1 MMLSRL
7 PARDRRALTFGVL
20 AISSLWI
27 ALRGIPAWTEWR
39 EGSRAAAV
47 TAHQRLVE
55 DRALADALPEALN
68 RAEERW
74 AVLRELRPR
83 LMLAPTPPGAA
94 TALARVVG
102 EAAEAARLA
111 VESMEVHPFDS
122 VPERPERPAR
132 VSVEVRATGDI
143 GGLSAFLESLEAPP
157 YFLAIRRLLVVPT
170 DIESPSTEAEWIH
183 IEVLVEG
190 LALSGSPDSGG
201 EG

>member
-1 MMLSRL
+1 MMLRRL
-7 PARDRRALTFGVL
+7 PARDRRALTVGVL

-27 ALRGIPAWTEWR
+27 ALRGAPAWTEWR
-39 EGSRAAAV
+39 EESRAAAV

-55 DRALADALPEALN
+55 DRALADALPEALS

-83 LMLAPTPPGAA
+83 LMLARNPSDAA
-94 TALARVVG
+94 TTLSRVVG
-102 EAAEAARLA
+102 EAADAARLA
-111 VESMEVHPFDS
+111 VESMEIHPFDS
-122 VPERPERPAR
+122 VPGGSER

-143 GGLSAFLESLEAPP
+143 GGLAAFLESLEAPP
-157 YFLAIRRLLVVPT
+157 YFLAVRRLLVVPT
-170 DIESPSTEAEWIH
+170 DIESPSTQAEWIH

-190 LALSGSPDSGG
+190 IALSGSPDPGG